1 MSGVRI
7 LHAADLHLDSPFE
20 ALGGALAAQRR
31 REQRGLLRSLPQLAE
46 QCGAQLI
53 LLPGDLLDSDSA
65 YPETAKLLAETF
77 AQTKAQVFIAPG
89 NHDFYSAHAP
99 YARIAFPKNVHI
111 FRTPQLEAV
120 ELPELR
126 VRVWG
131 AAFTDGRCPGLL
143 HGFSLQKR
151 AGVTDLLCVHGEV
164 GNPASPY
171 NPIAPE
177 ELAASGFDY
186 AALGHVHRCSGVRRA
201 GRTTYAWPGCAEGRG
216 FDETGE
222 KGVLLAEVQPG
233 EARAEFLPLGGR
245 RYEVLRVAA
254 GDDAVQA
261 VLDAL
266 PQGAQRHIFRIV
278 LTGERERAPDLAAIR
293 AALEGRVFAAQLRD
307 ETRLKQDIWAKAG
320 QGTLRGLFLSELRA
334 QYEAAETPAERERVT
349 MAARWGLAAL
359 DHDEEVFAL

>member
-1 MSGVRI
+1 MKDYFTAIDEFCTEPYV
-7 LHAADLHLDSPFE
+7 DKDHLGCVGASFGGFSVYWIAGHHDGRFKAFIAHDGIFNLE
-20 ALGGALAAQRR
+20 MQYLETEEKWFANWDMGGAYWEKDNAIAQR
-31 REQRGLLRSLPQLAE
+31 
-46 QCGAQLI
+46 
-53 LLPGDLLDSDSA
+53 
-65 YPETAKLLAETF
+65 TF
-77 AQTKAQVFIAPG
+77 ANSPHKFV
-89 NHDFYSAHAP
+89 D
-99 YARIAFPKNVHI
+99 KWD
-111 FRTPQLEAV
+111 TPI
-120 ELPELR
+120 
-126 VRVWG
+126 
-131 AAFTDGRCPGLL
+131 
-143 HGFSLQKR
+143 
-151 AGVTDLLCVHGEV
+151 LCIHGELD
-164 GNPASPY
+164 GAPDSPY
-171 NPIAPE
+171 NPISRE
-177 ELAASGFDY
+177 QLLRSGMDY
-186 AALGHVHRCSGVRRA
+186 AALGHVH
-201 GRTTYAWPGCAEGRG
+201 TTGGPIRIGDCFCAWPGCAEGRG